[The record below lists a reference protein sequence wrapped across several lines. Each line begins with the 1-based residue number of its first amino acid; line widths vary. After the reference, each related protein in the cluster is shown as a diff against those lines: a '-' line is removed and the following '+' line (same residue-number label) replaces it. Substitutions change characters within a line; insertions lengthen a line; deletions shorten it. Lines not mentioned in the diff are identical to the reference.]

1 MFGIRDIRRNVSPK
15 FIEICSGRSRE
26 GARPSPP
33 PPLFS
38 DQAEERPGPYLSKG
52 LDEKKKERNFQ
63 EQLTILTVFT
73 SETRRTYTPIFFL
86 CESRLTGTVVIATG
100 LITSTL

>member
-1 MFGIRDIRRNVSPK
+1 MFGIRDIRRNVLPK

-26 GARPSPP
+26 GAHPSP
-33 PPLFS
+33 LFL
-38 DQAEERPGPYLSKG
+38 DQAEEFCFWRPGPYLSKG

-73 SETRRTYTPIFFL
+73 SETRRT
-86 CESRLTGTVVIATG
+86 
-100 LITSTL
+100 

>member
-1 MFGIRDIRRNVSPK
+1 MFGTRDIRRNVLPK

-33 PPLFS
+33 LFL
-38 DQAEERPGPYLSKG
+38 DQAEEIFWGGPGPHLSKD
-52 LDEKKKERNFQ
+52 LDEKKKESNFQ

-73 SETRRTYTPIFFL
+73 SETRRT
-86 CESRLTGTVVIATG
+86 
-100 LITSTL
+100 